1 VRIAILEDD
10 PAHAR
15 IIEKTLL
22 QAGHQCQVYGDG
34 RVMLREL
41 HRQSYD
47 LFVLDWHV
55 PHVEG
60 PEILGWIRRNLPRHL
75 PVLFVTSRDDE
86 QDVVEGL
93 QAGADDYMTKP
104 IRALEL
110 QARVTALLRRAYPET
125 TRPVQPGFGDY
136 VFDLHRREISLR
148 GKVVD
153 LKPKEYE
160 LALFLFRNPGRLL
173 THQHLLEEL
182 WGTSAID
189 TRTVTTHMSQLRR
202 KLDLRPQ
209 NGVRV
214 VPVYGLGYRFEVLDS
229 AETPTNTNN
238 DASP

>member
-1 VRIAILEDD
+1 MRIAILEDD

-22 QAGHQCQVYGDG
+22 QAGHDCHVFDDG
-34 RVMLREL
+34 RVMLRDL

-47 LFVLDWHV
+47 MFVLDWHV

-60 PEILGWIRRNLPRHL
+60 PEILGWIRRNLPAHL
-75 PVLFVTSRDDE
+75 PVLFVTSRDEE
-86 QDVVEGL
+86 QDVVDGL
-93 QAGADDYMTKP
+93 QAGADDYMAKP
-104 IRALEL
+104 IRPFEL
-110 QARVTALLRRAYPET
+110 QARIAALLRRAYPEAA
-125 TRPVQPGFGDY
+125 RPAQPGFGGY
-136 VFDLHRREISLR
+136 AFDLHRREIKLD
-148 GKVVD
+148 GKVVE

-202 KLDLRPQ
+202 KLDLRPH
-209 NGVRV
+209 NGVRL
-214 VPVYGLGYRFEVLDS
+214 VPVYGLGYRFEVLSEPPAPD
-229 AETPTNTNN
+229 APTNDPT
-238 DASP
+238 